1 MISNIFAPLVAG
13 LFFLL
18 YFIYFII
25 ANPSKAASY
34 RYFVIFLISMS
45 VFTLGRPFQLMLGP
59 HPLPLIVVNIRVF
72 ILCAV
77 IAPIIILASD
87 LFAKRR
93 KKTFQ
98 AIIVSV
104 CVLLGLTYVVFNTLG
119 TDESKVLF
127 GFAGMIARDN
137 HTPSGMAP
145 FYGREVTI
153 AVQVVIGLILLLF
166 SLVKLVALMR
176 ETSLKGFLRSQVFL
190 FNGGVFIFAA
200 SFIMGSLLKQW
211 GIYYAASV
219 ASALL
224 FGASVM
230 IDAKEVHRGYEKL
243 IPFIKEDIVDNV
255 AFSEFSKPKLAE
267 MLGCLGKGDLN
278 TIVVM
283 KIMTGKP
290 EALRDLSSLDEV
302 MRIAG
307 KAFENAFSEECFL
320 LIPLSRGRIMAVLK
334 LAEDTAA
341 EDTAAEGDA
350 AERSARLPAG
360 GKRAVLWDAL
370 EGIQTE
376 ARRGPKCGLAIG
388 IGRSCGR
395 MEDLRLSYHEALKA
409 QEYAERLETSSII
422 HVETL
427 DGLDRRESRYPV
439 KEKESLLSLI
449 EAGEAEKAGKAC
461 AEFMVKFAPFVAERP
476 EVLKVRLYEFVGS
489 LIDAAILG
497 GGDENRLNE
506 LVAGY
511 FGDIDHAKDPEM
523 VGKWMEK
530 VAREVAEAVAHVH
543 ENRSKSLVKRA
554 MKYVEENS
562 ELPLSYR
569 DVAKEVFVSP
579 SYFLF
584 LFKRERGL
592 TFVDF
597 LTAVR
602 VEKAKLLL
610 ATTEKNVTEIAFE
623 VGFNNPNYFSSTFRK
638 LVGMSPKEYRGGET
652 SEIAAK

>member
-45 VFTLGRPFQLMLGP
+45 VFTLGRPLQLMLGP
-59 HPLPLIVVNIRVF
+59 HPLPLIIVNIRVF

-119 TDESKVLF
+119 TGASKVLF

-137 HTPSGMAP
+137 DTPSGMAP

-176 ETSLKGFLRSQVFL
+176 ETSLKGFLKSQVFL

-255 AFSEFSKPKLAE
+255 AFSEFTKPKLTE

-278 TIVVM
+278 TVVVM
-283 KIMTGKP
+283 KMMTGRP
-290 EALRDLSSLDEV
+290 EALRDLSSMDEV

-320 LIPLSRGRIMAVLK
+320 LIPLSRGRIMAVLR
-334 LAEDTAA
+334 LTEDTAA
-341 EDTAAEGDA
+341 GK
-350 AERSARLPAG
+350 
-360 GKRAVLWDAL
+360 KRAILWDAL

-376 ARRGPKCGLAIG
+376 ARRGLKCGLAIG

-439 KEKESLLSLI
+439 KEKETLLSLI

-497 GGDENRLNE
+497 GGDENKLNE

-530 VAREVAEAVAHVH
+530 VAREVAESVAHVH

-554 MKYVEENS
+554 MKYIDEHS

-584 LFKRERGL
+584 LFKREMGL

-638 LVGMSPKEYRGGET
+638 LVGMSPKEYRGGEI